1 MHCALC
7 NSVIVCMHHWTH
19 AHQQNVH
26 QKQCAE
32 MCTHHWTSVHQCT
45 IGSNVLA
52 KPKLHWNF
60 LHLRG
65 LSGTAVCYES
75 GGFFT
80 GLYNRVIYQQSCW
93 HILFVY
99 MLYLNKMTL
108 LTQSAGSCLWWSLE
122 NIIWSSNCH
131 LIAIRWS
138 LFRPVRYHGW
148 IVPQSSDHDAVADV
162 SVVTL
167 VALPA
172 NPGNPWKP
180 CFRTSW
186 DRTQILCPPVL
197 DPTSSCSMS
206 KTVKLCPTHFP
217 PQTSASAII
226 LWKYFICGR
235 TLTTHMTNAHPG
247 PQPYTFAPTA
257 VVLWSSLFCLV
268 CDYFCF
274 SADHQLLVPISY
286 NTKLRST
293 RLSHQ
298 PQLWNFILFAQR
310 GRSLLEDRWWWR
322 SLFDRLKI
330 QNELQLESCLIA
342 FLLLMDVGQLQCVE
356 CNATQ
361 MLLWN
366 ILLLNRD
373 AQAGVFFTWGGT
385 RVKIRGAGQKTC
397 KSTVSQTKDFL
408 MCLWLVGVVSK

>member
-1 MHCALC
+1 
-7 NSVIVCMHHWTH
+7 
-19 AHQQNVH
+19 
-26 QKQCAE
+26 
-32 MCTHHWTSVHQCT
+32 
-45 IGSNVLA
+45 
-52 KPKLHWNF
+52 
-60 LHLRG
+60 
-65 LSGTAVCYES
+65 
-75 GGFFT
+75 
-80 GLYNRVIYQQSCW
+80 
-93 HILFVY
+93 
-99 MLYLNKMTL
+99 MTL
-108 LTQSAGSCLWWSLE
+108 LTQSVGSCLWWSLE

-235 TLTTHMTNAHPG
+235 TLTNHMTNAHPG
-247 PQPYTFAPTA
+247 HQPNSFAPTA

-286 NTKLRST
+286 NSGAPGYRTNLNFEILSCLRSVAGPSWKT
-293 RLSHQ
+293 DGDGDHSWTDWKFKTNCS
-298 PQLWNFILFAQR
+298 WN
-310 GRSLLEDRWWWR
+310 
-322 SLFDRLKI
+322 
-330 QNELQLESCLIA
+330 
-342 FLLLMDVGQLQCVE
+342 
-356 CNATQ
+356 
-361 MLLWN
+361 
-366 ILLLNRD
+366 
-373 AQAGVFFTWGGT
+373 QAW
-385 RVKIRGAGQKTC
+385 
-397 KSTVSQTKDFL
+397 
-408 MCLWLVGVVSK
+408 